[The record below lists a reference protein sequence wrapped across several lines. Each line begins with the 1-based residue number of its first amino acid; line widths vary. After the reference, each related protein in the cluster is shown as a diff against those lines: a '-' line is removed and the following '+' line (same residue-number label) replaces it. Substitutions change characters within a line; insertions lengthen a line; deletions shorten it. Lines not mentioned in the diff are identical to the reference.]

1 MDRIPLSYPQQNR
14 QRRGLPF
21 FFLEVLLFVLRP
33 FVLFFVL
40 DPVVIE
46 VLFHIQQS
54 KYLQRAKC
62 FRELE
67 IFKSVYDH
75 HPVMPCKICA
85 ADRFDPREA
94 GEVVRGGGII
104 VFPTDTVYGIGCDP
118 RNAEAVRRLFAAKRR
133 EKKPMPVLVDSLQ
146 SAERLVELGEAGRA
160 LAEIF
165 WPGALTIVA
174 PLRKSLPEELT
185 GGRQKVGVRI
195 PKHPVAISIIA
206 ASGGALVGTSANISG
221 RRAASSV
228 GELDPELLQSVEIVV
243 DAGEAP
249 AGRASTV
256 VEVGDPIPEVGTR
269 IAEGVWLIRE
279 GPIDVEMIRSAL
291 GGRLPRMAT
300 TEKGKFNII
309 VTTQRGN
316 ERNCMRELV
325 TLSGETSIM
334 FSRTGFPGLLKGKVP
349 SDPVEFCR
357 ALAAKL
363 AEDPW
368 RARFI
373 QKVTPIQEV
382 ARAEVAE
389 IRAAV
394 KRLSGAIPEGASFR
408 ITVNKRGS
416 EISSSE
422 LIREV
427 AREVERKVDLEN
439 PDWVVDIELIRDL
452 AGVSVLRAG
461 DIVSVTKMQEEALGK
476 E

>member
-1 MDRIPLSYPQQNR
+1 
-14 QRRGLPF
+14 
-21 FFLEVLLFVLRP
+21 
-33 FVLFFVL
+33 
-40 DPVVIE
+40 
-46 VLFHIQQS
+46 
-54 KYLQRAKC
+54 
-62 FRELE
+62 
-67 IFKSVYDH
+67 
-75 HPVMPCKICA
+75 MPCKICA

-249 AGRASTV
+249 AGRASTI

-269 IAEGVWLIRE
+269 IAEGVWL
-279 GPIDVEMIRSAL
+279 
-291 GGRLPRMAT
+291 
-300 TEKGKFNII
+300 
-309 VTTQRGN
+309 
-316 ERNCMRELV
+316 
-325 TLSGETSIM
+325 
-334 FSRTGFPGLLKGKVP
+334 
-349 SDPVEFCR
+349 
-357 ALAAKL
+357 
-363 AEDPW
+363 
-368 RARFI
+368 
-373 QKVTPIQEV
+373 
-382 ARAEVAE
+382 
-389 IRAAV
+389 
-394 KRLSGAIPEGASFR
+394 
-408 ITVNKRGS
+408 
-416 EISSSE
+416 
-422 LIREV
+422 
-427 AREVERKVDLEN
+427 
-439 PDWVVDIELIRDL
+439 
-452 AGVSVLRAG
+452 
-461 DIVSVTKMQEEALGK
+461 
-476 E
+476 